1 MRVFVMGATGYIGA
15 AIVGEFLRAGHEVT
29 GLVRSK
35 EGASRLEALGA
46 KAVIGDLRDPS
57 TYRSVAAQHEALIH
71 TAFEFTLE
79 GATGDRTAVDT
90 LLAAAKEGGRA
101 EIVIYTSGTFVLGN
115 TGHEPADEG
124 APTDHPA
131 ELVAWRPAHE
141 QMILDG
147 ATDRLATAVIRP
159 GIVYG
164 GKGGT
169 IGWFFETAVKEGAVR
184 YVGDG
189 RNRWSL
195 VHRDDVARL
204 YRVVAE
210 KRARG
215 IFHSV
220 DGAPTRVAEVA
231 RLASEAA
238 GKGGATRSLP
248 LEEARK
254 KMGAFADA
262 LCLDQVVG
270 ARRSAELGWTPAHRS
285 FRESVLAAFEEWRA

>member
-15 AIVGEFLRAGHEVT
+15 AVVGELLGAGHEVT

-35 EGASRLEALGA
+35 EGASRFEALGA
-46 KAVIGDLRDPS
+46 KPVIGDLRDPS

-71 TAFEFTLE
+71 TAFEFTAE
-79 GATGDRTAVDT
+79 GAAGDRTAVDT
-90 LLAAAKEGGRA
+90 LLTAAKEGGRA

-115 TGHEPADEG
+115 TGHEPADED

-141 QMILDG
+141 RMILDG
-147 ATDRLATAVIRP
+147 ATDHLATAVIRP
-159 GIVYG
+159 GMVYG
-164 GKGGT
+164 GRGGT

-195 VHRDDVARL
+195 VHRDDGARL
-204 YRVVAE
+204 YRLVAE

-215 IFHSV
+215 IFHGV
-220 DGAPTRVAEVA
+220 DGAPTRVAEIA

-238 GKGGATRSLP
+238 GKGGVTRSIP

-254 KMGAFADA
+254 KMGPFADA
-262 LCLDQVVG
+262 LCLDQVVA
-270 ARRSAELGWTPAHRS
+270 ARRSGDIGWAPTRQSFQGGVAE
-285 FRESVLAAFEEWRA
+285 AFVEWRS